1 MKHLLFIGT
10 LNQPTSYFEG
20 ANGDGLSVH
29 LFDDETLTAE
39 RLASAPQIVNPTFL
53 SPTPDGSLV
62 YANSEIEGWY
72 EGLVTALSFDSK
84 AGRLDHLNM
93 QPSLGATTAHNAIS
107 RDGRHL
113 FVVNYAMGAGGP
125 DQALVAFERRADGSL
140 APGRISAAQS
150 GTGPNAARQE
160 RSHPHSVTEIAP
172 NLLLVADLGTDR
184 LTVYSLE
191 DEQFEKIS
199 ETATRPGAGPRHVA
213 LHPSGRFVF
222 VINELDST
230 VASYRIGAGGKL
242 LEEIGVYPPFPI
254 RPLPQTTPP
263 TCRFHLTDGFSM
275 APIAAMTASQ
285 SSRSMPKPAGSRQW
299 VRSPAV
305 AGRRSIS
312 RSPRKAAT
320 CFVPIRTATS
330 SASLPAM
337 RKPDR
342 WLIPARAFASARRC
356 ACVSP
361 STERRKPLSA

>member
-72 EGLVTALSFDSK
+72 EGLVTALSFDRK
-84 AGRLDHLNM
+84 TGRLDHLNM

-150 GTGPNAARQE
+150 GTGPNASRQE

-191 DEQFEKIS
+191 SGQLEKIS
-199 ETATRPGAGPRHVA
+199 ETATRPGAGPRHAA
-213 LHPSGRFVF
+213 LHQSGRFVF

-230 VASYRIGAGGKL
+230 VASYRIGAGGKSL
-242 LEEIGVYPPFPI
+242 KEIGVYPTVPDQAAAANHASDLQISPDGRFLYGANRGHDSIAVFAVDAETGRLSPMGQVPCGGRTPRNLAIAPQGGHLLCANQDSDVVSIFARDAETGSLVDSGKTI
-254 RPLPQTTPP
+254 RIGTPM
-263 TCRFHLTDGFSM
+263 CLRF
-275 APIAAMTASQ
+275 
-285 SSRSMPKPAGSRQW
+285 
-299 VRSPAV
+299 
-305 AGRRSIS
+305 
-312 RSPRKAAT
+312 
-320 CFVPIRTATS
+320 
-330 SASLPAM
+330 
-337 RKPDR
+337 
-342 WLIPARAFASARRC
+342 ARA
-356 ACVSP
+356 
-361 STERRKPLSA
+361 

>member
-72 EGLVTALSFDSK
+72 EGLVTALSFDRK
-84 AGRLDHLNM
+84 TGRLDHLNM

-125 DQALVAFERRADGSL
+125 DQALVAFDRRADGSL

-191 DEQFEKIS
+191 NGQLEKIS
-199 ETATRPGAGPRHVA
+199 VTATRPGAGPRHVA

-230 VASYRIGAGGKL
+230 VASYRIGAGGKS
-242 LEEIGVYPPFPI
+242 LEEIAVYPTVPEQAAAANHASDLQISSDGRFLYGANRGHDSIAVFAVDAETGRLSPMGQVPCGGRTPRNLAIAPQGSHLLCANQDGDVVSIFARDPETGALVDSGKSI
-254 RPLPQTTPP
+254 RIGTPM
-263 TCRFHLTDGFSM
+263 CLRF
-275 APIAAMTASQ
+275 
-285 SSRSMPKPAGSRQW
+285 
-299 VRSPAV
+299 
-305 AGRRSIS
+305 
-312 RSPRKAAT
+312 
-320 CFVPIRTATS
+320 
-330 SASLPAM
+330 
-337 RKPDR
+337 
-342 WLIPARAFASARRC
+342 ARA
-356 ACVSP
+356 
-361 STERRKPLSA
+361 

>member
-72 EGLVTALSFDSK
+72 EGLVTALSFDRK

-113 FVVNYAMGAGGP
+113 LVVNYAMGAGGP

-150 GTGPNAARQE
+150 GTGPNTARQE

-191 DEQFEKIS
+191 NGQLEKIS

-213 LHPSGRFVF
+213 LYPSGRFVF

-230 VASYRIGAGGKL
+230 VASYRIGADGKS
-242 LEEIGVYPPFPI
+242 LEEIAVYPTVPDQAAAANHASDLQISSDGRFLYGANRGHDSIAVFAVDAETGRLSPMGQVPCGGRTPRNLAIAPQGGHLLCANQDSDVVSIFARDPENGALVDSGKSI
-254 RPLPQTTPP
+254 RIGTPM
-263 TCRFHLTDGFSM
+263 CLRF
-275 APIAAMTASQ
+275 
-285 SSRSMPKPAGSRQW
+285 
-299 VRSPAV
+299 
-305 AGRRSIS
+305 
-312 RSPRKAAT
+312 
-320 CFVPIRTATS
+320 
-330 SASLPAM
+330 
-337 RKPDR
+337 
-342 WLIPARAFASARRC
+342 ARA
-356 ACVSP
+356 
-361 STERRKPLSA
+361 

>member
-72 EGLVTALSFDSK
+72 EGLVTALSFESK
-84 AGRLDHLNM
+84 AARLDHLNM

-125 DQALVAFERRADGSL
+125 DQALVAFGRRADGSL

-191 DEQFEKIS
+191 NGQLEKIS

-230 VASYRIGAGGKL
+230 VASYRIGAGGKS
-242 LEEIGVYPPFPI
+242 LEEIAVCPTVPDQAAAANHASDLQISSDGRFLYGANRGHDSIAVFAVDAETGRLSPMGQVPCGGRTPRNLAIAPQGSHLLCANQDGDVVSIFARDPETGALVDSGKTI
-254 RPLPQTTPP
+254 RIGTPM
-263 TCRFHLTDGFSM
+263 CLRF
-275 APIAAMTASQ
+275 
-285 SSRSMPKPAGSRQW
+285 
-299 VRSPAV
+299 
-305 AGRRSIS
+305 
-312 RSPRKAAT
+312 
-320 CFVPIRTATS
+320 
-330 SASLPAM
+330 
-337 RKPDR
+337 
-342 WLIPARAFASARRC
+342 ARA
-356 ACVSP
+356 
-361 STERRKPLSA
+361 

>member
-72 EGLVTALSFDSK
+72 EGLVTALSLDRK
-84 AGRLDHLNM
+84 TGRLGHLNM

-113 FVVNYAMGAGGP
+113 LVVNYAMGAGGP

-191 DEQFEKIS
+191 DEQLEKIS
-199 ETATRPGAGPRHVA
+199 VTATRPGAGPRHVA

-230 VASYRIGAGGKL
+230 VASYRIGVGGKS
-242 LEEIGVYPPFPI
+242 LEEIAVYPTVPDQAAAANHASDLQISPDGRFLYGANRGHDSIAVFAVDAETGRFTPMGQVPCGGRTPRNLAIAPQGGHLLCANQDSDVVGIFARDAETGSLVDSGKTI
-254 RPLPQTTPP
+254 RIGTPM
-263 TCRFHLTDGFSM
+263 CLRF
-275 APIAAMTASQ
+275 
-285 SSRSMPKPAGSRQW
+285 
-299 VRSPAV
+299 
-305 AGRRSIS
+305 
-312 RSPRKAAT
+312 
-320 CFVPIRTATS
+320 
-330 SASLPAM
+330 
-337 RKPDR
+337 
-342 WLIPARAFASARRC
+342 ARA
-356 ACVSP
+356 
-361 STERRKPLSA
+361 